1 MQRDNQ
7 EHGNRFSNIL
17 TPDKIRERVQT
28 IIQLPALPTVAL
40 EVIQMV
46 DNQRTSAS
54 SLGKMISSDQAL
66 TAKVLKIANSP
77 FYGFPKKISTVD
89 FAIIIL
95 GFDALKE
102 IVISI
107 SLVSS
112 LQKQSDLLFDGKA
125 FWDHA
130 IVTGVIARRLARDL
144 GYRVS
149 GEVFVGGLLH
159 DMGVSILHRYFPDEF
174 KRVVEISRESELT
187 FLEAEESVLQTTHAH
202 VGGWLAERWN
212 LPDHLAEAITQHHTP
227 GEARKNKELVALVHC
242 ADVLSSRINSNSSV
256 EFDKG
261 VALDP
266 MALSHLNL
274 DGAGALDKYVDNYRT
289 ALKEDIDSVMATGH
303 VPHVSK

>member
-1 MQRDNQ
+1 MQFDAKEQRNSSY
-7 EHGNRFSNIL
+7 NML
-17 TPDKIRERVQT
+17 TPDKIRERVQS

-46 DNQRTSAS
+46 DNPKTSAS
-54 SLGKMISSDQAL
+54 TLGKLISSDQSL

-112 LQKQSDLLFDGKA
+112 LQKKSDSLFDGKA

-159 DMGVSILHRYFPDEF
+159 DMGISILHRYFTNEF
-174 KRVVEISRESELT
+174 RRIVEIARESDLT
-187 FLEAEESVLQTTHAH
+187 FLEAEESVLQITHAH

-212 LPDHLAEAITQHHTP
+212 LPDHLGEAITQHHCP
-227 GEARKNKELVALVHC
+227 GEAKKNKELVALVHC
-242 ADVLSSRINSNSSV
+242 ADVLASRINNKSSV

-261 VALDP
+261 VELDP
-266 MALSHLNL
+266 VALSNL
-274 DGAGALDKYVDNYRT
+274 KLDDPNALDKYVDSYRN
-289 ALKEDIDSVMATGH
+289 AIQEDIDLVMAMGH
-303 VPHVSK
+303 IPNVSK